1 MSVPR
6 KGFPLLY
13 FTKSETNGWEIAAKA
28 VGNIPV
34 TNLHAGP
41 ECHLLS
47 GLKRHTTVSRH
58 GTHDTS
64 LTLLLAW
71 ANKSPM
77 VKSTLFPPRVKSNL
91 KPSHLLTV
99 NQMDIP

>member
-1 MSVPR
+1 MSVPK

-64 LTLLLAW
+64 LTLLLALGQQEP
-71 ANKSPM
+71 NGEIH
-77 VKSTLFPPRVKSNL
+77 TFPP
-91 KPSHLLTV
+91 
-99 NQMDIP
+99 